1 MSTSTP
7 LAIKDVAFYYPGP
20 FWYSTGWIKNLL
32 LFFDGLALLVPSY
45 MRDRPSILEPE
56 MVVPLTNEGLLHLL
70 EPETLVDRQ
79 ATEQLATALT
89 DIITSG
95 ALDPLT
101 KERTKFQELSWSRLG
116 GYGDESLA
124 RMILEE
130 LKRRNLA
137 EDTKDGVSI
146 PMHPM
151 VRSLV
156 LVLLAQILRPSGKNS
171 GLDLSPATDRPE
183 LVGALRELLSLE
195 SAPSAGHVVAL
206 DLQTV
211 GVDLAD
217 VPLDEV
223 LGFRRAH
230 LPEHRRYATDVRRFV
245 RDLSLLSQ
253 PERER
258 ELAVRKEEIRE
269 TAASLRGLSM
279 KTWKRRA
286 AFGLSIAGAAWT
298 ATTGN
303 PIGAALAVGGAILGF
318 QSTPKEAGA
327 YSYIFRAREH
337 A

>member
-1 MSTSTP
+1 MNTSTSP
-7 LAIKDVAFYYPGP
+7 GLKDVAFYYPGP
-20 FWYSTGWIKNLL
+20 FWYSAGWIKNLL

-45 MRDRPSILEPE
+45 MRDRPAILEPE
-56 MVVPLTNEGLLHLL
+56 MAIPLENEGLLHIL
-70 EPETLVDRQ
+70 EPETLVNRQ

-101 KERTKFQELSWSRLG
+101 KERTRFQELSWSRLG

-124 RMILEE
+124 RMILDE
-130 LKRRNLA
+130 LKRRDLA
-137 EDTKDGVSI
+137 EDTRDGISI

-156 LVLLAQILRPSGKNS
+156 LVLLAQILRPSGKNQ
-171 GLDLSPATDRPE
+171 GLDLAPATDRPE
-183 LVGALRELLSLE
+183 LVDALRELLAIE
-195 SAPSAGHVVAL
+195 TAPSTGHVVAL

-211 GVDLAD
+211 GVDLED

-230 LPEHRRYATDVRRFV
+230 LSDHRRYATDVRRFV

-258 ELAVRKEEIRE
+258 ELAARKQDIQDA
-269 TAASLRGLSM
+269 AASLRGLST
-279 KTWKRRA
+279 KAWRRRA

-318 QSTPKEAGA
+318 QSMPREAGA
-327 YSYIFRAREH
+327 YSYLFSAREH

>member
-1 MSTSTP
+1 MNMSTSQA
-7 LAIKDVAFYYPGP
+7 LKDVAFYYPGP
-20 FWYSTGWIKNLL
+20 FWYSAGWIKNLL

-56 MVVPLTNEGLLHLL
+56 MAVPLESQGLLHIL
-70 EPETLVDRQ
+70 EPETLVNRQ

-101 KERTKFQELSWSRLG
+101 KERTSFQELSWSRLG
-116 GYGDESLA
+116 GYGDEGLA
-124 RMILEE
+124 RMILDE
-130 LKRRNLA
+130 LKTRNLA
-137 EDTKDGVSI
+137 EDTRDGVSI

-156 LVLLAQILRPSGKNS
+156 LVLLAQILRPSGKGQ
-171 GLDLSPATDRPE
+171 GLDLAPATDRPE
-183 LVGALRELLSLE
+183 LVGALRELLAIE
-195 SAPSAGHVVAL
+195 SAPSTGHVVAL

-211 GVDLAD
+211 GVDLED

-230 LPEHRRYATDVRRFV
+230 LSEHRRYATDVRRFV

-258 ELAVRKEEIRE
+258 ELATRKQDIQEA
-269 TAASLRGLSM
+269 AASLRGLST
-279 KTWKRRA
+279 KAWKRRA

-303 PIGAALAVGGAILGF
+303 PVGAALAVGGAILGF
-318 QSTPKEAGA
+318 QSTPKESGA
-327 YSYIFRAREH
+327 YSYLFSAREH

>member
-1 MSTSTP
+1 
-7 LAIKDVAFYYPGP
+7 
-20 FWYSTGWIKNLL
+20 
-32 LFFDGLALLVPSY
+32 

-56 MVVPLTNEGLLHLL
+56 MAIPLESEGLLHFL
-70 EPETLVDRQ
+70 EPETLVNRQ
-79 ATEQLATALT
+79 ATEQLATAFT

-101 KERTKFQELSWSRLG
+101 KGRTKFQELSWSRLG

-130 LKRRNLA
+130 LKKRNLA

-156 LVLLAQILRPSGKNS
+156 LMLLAQILRPSGKDH
-171 GLDLSPATDRPE
+171 GFDLAPATDRPE
-183 LVGALRELLSLE
+183 LVGALRELLAVE

-230 LPEHRRYATDVRRFV
+230 LSEHRRYATDVRRFV

-258 ELAVRKEEIRE
+258 ELAVRKEGIRE
-269 TAASLRGLSM
+269 AAASLRGLST
-279 KTWKRRA
+279 KAWKRRA

-298 ATTGN
+298 VQ
-303 PIGAALAVGGAILGF
+303 PAILSVQPWRLVGRFSGF
-318 QSTPKEAGA
+318 NRHPRRPVRTAT
-327 YSYIFRAREH
+327 
-337 A
+337 